1 MKKIFLVLLLLF
13 SVSRATEPL
22 PMELLD
28 TWDSADSLI
37 VKLKRHALFVC
48 LQEFNPQNDFVDGHV
63 ISHNNPDVWYAIPPS
78 LLDELVVFTKTIILN
93 ANNGALDITNLR
105 FSRTYKKQDIKGENP
120 DYTNACLNLY
130 DSKELM
136 QEIARILDK
145 IYLDDTNFPKEYQKR
160 YRDAIQKYCKD
171 CK

>member
-48 LQEFNPQNDFVDGHV
+48 LQEFNPQSDFVDSHL
-63 ISHNNPDVWYAIPPS
+63 ISHHHPDVWATIPPN

-93 ANNGALDITNLR
+93 A
-105 FSRTYKKQDIKGENP
+105 
-120 DYTNACLNLY
+120 
-130 DSKELM
+130 
-136 QEIARILDK
+136 K
-145 IYLDDTNFPKEYQKR
+145 IMEHW
-160 YRDAIQKYCKD
+160 I
-171 CK
+171 